1 MTDRTASAKATPPAG
16 ASAADPRNVAPQ
28 PVQPQAAAAPAAA
41 PTPPDVKPS
50 DVKPPDVKPSDVEV
64 PLGAPRPMRPLA
76 GAFVPEADT
85 VTFRWAALAG
95 ATSYRLQVA
104 ADAQFE
110 DLLFDAP
117 SGPHRE
123 LTLQG
128 LLPDGSPGA
137 FAFWRVRAEAPT
149 ATPWSGAVPFH
160 LSDAP
165 APTSLDVAAA
175 STAGAAAA
183 ASPSDVPAPVEPAD
197 GAPVDG
203 SAATF
208 TWRLAD
214 RARGYR
220 VQVAADEAFDDLV
233 FDVPVADTNQLT
245 VHHYLPENGR
255 TFFWRV
261 RAERRRDDASAWSD
275 AVAFAA
281 ASDEALEAYRLEQ
294 EARAEEAAEAFDAE
308 AAARAEAEAEATS
321 PAHTARTS
329 GRFAFAFIYFMVLSF
344 LATLFAIF
352 QAAGG
357 L

>member
-1 MTDRTASAKATPPAG
+1 MTDRSASQTTPPPAASAD
-16 ASAADPRNVAPQ
+16 DPRNVTPQ
-28 PVQPQAAAAPAAA
+28 PVQPQVAAAATPDDAPAAE
-41 PTPPDVKPS
+41 PTPS
-50 DVKPPDVKPSDVEV
+50 DVQV

-85 VTFRWAALAG
+85 VTFRWAALTG
-95 ATSYRLQVA
+95 ATNYRLQVA

-117 SGPHRE
+117 TGPRRE

-128 LLPDGSPGA
+128 LLPEGSPEA
-137 FAFWRVRAEAPT
+137 FVFWRVRAEAPA

-165 APTSLDVAAA
+165 APTSLDVAPA

-183 ASPSDVPAPVEPAD
+183 AAAPSDVPTPVEPAA

-261 RAERRRDDASAWSD
+261 RAERRRDDASAWSE
-275 AVAFAA
+275 AVAFDA

-294 EARAEEAAEAFDAE
+294 EARAEEATEAFDAE
-308 AAARAEAEAEATS
+308 AAARAEAEAEAGS
-321 PAHTARTS
+321 PVLTARTS

-352 QAAGG
+352 QASGG
-357 L
+357 I